1 MNKEE
6 FATRLENFKE
16 DKTVEELEKLIQRTT
31 DCMHKRK
38 NEVYDWKRTI
48 SAINEEIEILENCIQ
63 MDEKD
68 IAWYTMRKERLE
80 SKHD

>member
-1 MNKEE
+1 MTKEE
-6 FATRLENFKE
+6 MATRLENFKE

-31 DCMHKRK
+31 DCMYKRK
-38 NEVYDWKRTI
+38 HEVYDWKRTI